1 MLPSLERE
9 KKDWNYRTPHL
20 GPVDAKLGRQ
30 AGRRVLYNSATMPKN
45 TPSPAP
51 DSSHDQFANKAKAW
65 SARFS
70 EPVSDLVKR
79 YTASVGF
86 DQRMAHCD
94 IDGSLAH
101 ADMLAAVGVIS
112 TDDLAAIQ
120 RGMARI
126 RQEIDNGDF
135 RWSLDL
141 EDVHLNIEKRLV
153 ELIGDAGKRLHTGRS
168 RNDQV
173 ATDIRLWVRAEID
186 TCIGLLRQLRHNLAA
201 LALEHAATI
210 LPGFTHLQVAQPV
223 TFGHHLLAYAEMFG
237 RDIERLA
244 DCRRRVNRLPL
255 GAAALA
261 GTSYPIDRERVART
275 LGFDEVC
282 RNSLDAVSDRDFAIE
297 FCADAALVMVHVS
310 RLSEELVLW
319 ASPRVGFIE
328 LADRFCTGSSIMPQK
343 KNPDVPELA
352 RGKTGRVNGHLIAL
366 LTLMKGQPL
375 AYNKDNQED
384 KEGLF
389 DAADTIRDTL
399 TIFADMTSGIRVK
412 PEAMRAAAL
421 QGFATATDLADYLV
435 KKGTP
440 FRDAHET
447 VALAVRTCEERG
459 CDLADLQLEE
469 LRTFHPSIDADVYEV
484 LTLEGSVASRKHI
497 GGTAPERVRLE
508 AGRILADPVDN
519 A

>member
-1 MLPSLERE
+1 
-9 KKDWNYRTPHL
+9 
-20 GPVDAKLGRQ
+20 
-30 AGRRVLYNSATMPKN
+30 MPKN
-45 TPSPAP
+45 TPSTLQN
-51 DSSHDQFANKAKAW
+51 QFANKAQAW

-79 YTASVGF
+79 YTASVNF
-86 DQRMAHCD
+86 DQRMANFD
-94 IDGSLAH
+94 IQGSLAH
-101 ADMLAAVGVIS
+101 ADMLESIGIIS
-112 TDDLAAIQ
+112 SDDKAAID
-120 RGMARI
+120 RGMAQI
-126 RQEIDNGDF
+126 LEEINAGQF
-135 RWSLDL
+135 VWSIDL

-173 ATDIRLWVRAEID
+173 ATDIRLWVRNEID
-186 TCIGLLRQLRHNLAA
+186 IAIQLLHQLRHKLAA
-201 LALEHAATI
+201 LALEHASTI

-237 RDIERLA
+237 RDAERLV
-244 DCRRRVNRLPL
+244 DCRKRVNRLPL

-275 LGFDEVC
+275 LGFEAVC

-297 FCADAALVMVHVS
+297 FCAAAALIMTHIS

-319 ASPRVGFIE
+319 MSPRVGFID

-389 DAADTIRDTL
+389 DSADTIRDTL
-399 TIFADMTSGIRVK
+399 TIFVDMVGGIRVK
-412 PEAMRAAAL
+412 ADAMRAAAL

-435 KKGTP
+435 KKGVP

-447 VALAVRTCEERG
+447 VAHAVRECEQRG
-459 CDLADLQLEE
+459 CDLADLPLADLQG
-469 LRTFHPSIDADVYEV
+469 FHALIEDDIYGV
-484 LTLEGSVASRKHI
+484 LTLEGSVAARSHI
-497 GGTAPERVRLE
+497 GGTAPARVTEE
-508 AGRILADPVDN
+508 AERILADTRD
-519 A
+519 AM

>member
-1 MLPSLERE
+1 MS
-9 KKDWNYRTPHL
+9 NQTP
-20 GPVDAKLGRQ
+20 
-30 AGRRVLYNSATMPKN
+30 NSAQ
-45 TPSPAP
+45 
-51 DSSHDQFANKAKAW
+51 DQFANKAQAW

-79 YTASVGF
+79 YTASVNF
-86 DQRMAHCD
+86 DKRMARFD
-94 IDGSLAH
+94 IQGSLAH
-101 ADMLAAVGVIS
+101 AEMLAAVGVI
-112 TDDLAAIQ
+112 TDEDRAAIE
-120 RGMARI
+120 RGMSQILR
-126 RQEIDNGDF
+126 EVEEGSF
-135 RWSLDL
+135 TWSLDL

-153 ELIGDAGKRLHTGRS
+153 ELVGDAGKRLHTGRS

-173 ATDIRLWVRAEID
+173 ATDIRLWLRNEID
-186 TCIGLLRQLRHNLAA
+186 IAIGLLQQLRHGLASV
-201 LALEHAATI
+201 ALEHAATI
-210 LPGFTHLQVAQPV
+210 MPGFTHLQVAQPV

-237 RDIERLA
+237 RDAERLA
-244 DCRRRVNRLPL
+244 DCRKRVNRLPL

-261 GTSYPIDRERVART
+261 GTSFPIDRERVARS
-275 LGFDEVC
+275 LGFESVC

-297 FCADAALVMVHVS
+297 FCASAALIMTHIS

-319 ASPRVGFIE
+319 MSPRVGFID

-399 TIFADMTSGIRVK
+399 TIFVDMIPGIRVK

-421 QGFATATDLADYLV
+421 QGYATATDLADYLV
-435 KKGTP
+435 KKGLP

-447 VALAVRTCEERG
+447 VAHAVRVCEERG
-459 CDLADLQLEE
+459 CDLADLTLAE
-469 LRTFHPSIDADVYEV
+469 LQQFHPAIESDIHEV
-484 LTLEGSVASRKHI
+484 LTLEGSVAARKHI
-497 GGTAPERVRLE
+497 GGTAPDRVREE
-508 AGRILADPVDN
+508 AQRILAESQG
-519 A
+519 